1 MIQFDAEFINY
12 RDGDSTAAACAEK
25 QRPCETSRDGQAA
38 AAEFGQHHVDNAA
51 ADGGDRTS
59 GCPGPRAGAVST
71 GCWQQAATPGR
82 QSASRN
88 SSGTGDCRKGVRTVT
103 SGQQRCAAGATTRRQ
118 QRRHRAVQHRR
129 SDVDASASEASRSVS
144 SRDELEPSGGCGS
157 VGARRRKIRVSLC
170 VTSFCL
176 VS

>member
-1 MIQFDAEFINY
+1 MIQFDAAFINY
-12 RDGDSTAAACAEK
+12 RDGNSIAASCAEK

-82 QSASRN
+82 QSLSRN
-88 SSGTGDCRKGVRTVT
+88 AAAA
-103 SGQQRCAAGATTRRQ
+103 SGQRWVRRQ
-118 QRRHRAVQHRR
+118 QRRHPTVQRR
-129 SDVDASASEASRSVS
+129 WSYGRQ
-144 SRDELEPSGGCGS
+144 R
-157 VGARRRKIRVSLC
+157 
-170 VTSFCL
+170 
-176 VS
+176 